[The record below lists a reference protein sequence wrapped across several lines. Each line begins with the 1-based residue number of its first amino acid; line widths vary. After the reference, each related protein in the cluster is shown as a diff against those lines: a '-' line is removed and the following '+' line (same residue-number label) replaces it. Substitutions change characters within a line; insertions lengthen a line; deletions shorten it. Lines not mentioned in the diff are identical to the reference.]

1 MSRQGQNVGRKDK
14 NQHHP
19 LSRQGQYMGHDKTY
33 CVPDGT
39 PGFSGTSGFYRYS
52 IPMGLFLERICFNVI
67 RLFLTPR
74 LEGMLSSAK

>member
-14 NQHHP
+14 TQHHP

-39 PGFSGTSGFYRYS
+39 LNRGYLFSTD
-52 IPMGLFLERICFNVI
+52 MM
-67 RLFLTPR
+67 FLTEHCKR
-74 LEGMLSSAK
+74 HNFFEQK